1 MTNETI
7 YIYLENQKT
16 ITSRLEIDFIKN
28 KKELWAAIP
37 TKLYEISSL
46 LSFQPNSSLRSFLYK
61 MDPCMLLSLKESTL
75 DDSTLNEF
83 IALSTVFILR
93 PYKSIQKILDFET
106 IYVIFFEYSADCII
120 HIACYSTTLFH
131 LRHFIFT
138 HLNKPILVM
147 DIDRTIITTFDDIE
161 HESTQRVNDVV
172 NDVVNGVVNE
182 VNYFIKH
189 GTIEGKIPPMTF
201 KYDVMFRPDCLEFFY
216 KVIGK
221 VDLFFI
227 SAGNLTYAREIINL
241 LENKLHERYPEL
253 MFDTLSDHVI
263 SVRKSI
269 NEVKMKSFRQVIPFL
284 FITYYNVKYFAIDDK
299 KYVWCKED
307 QNHVFEI
314 APFMPSSN
322 SNDLL
327 DAFNKLESSG
337 FFT

>member
-1 MTNETI
+1 MSKETI
-7 YIYLENQKT
+7 YIYLENQKN
-16 ITSRLEIDFIKN
+16 ITSMLEIDFIKN
-28 KKELWAAIP
+28 KKEVWTIP
-37 TKLYEISSL
+37 TNLYEISSL
-46 LSFQPNSSLRSFLYK
+46 LSFQPDSSLRSFLYK

-75 DDSTLNEF
+75 DGSTLNEF

-93 PYKSIQKILDFET
+93 PYNSIQPILDFET
-106 IYVIFFEYSADCII
+106 IYVIFFEYSADYSMIY
-120 HIACYSTTLFH
+120 IACYSTTLFH

-161 HESTQRVNDVV
+161 HESTL
-172 NDVVNGVVNE
+172 
-182 VNYFIKH
+182 VNYFIRH
-189 GTIEGKIPPMTF
+189 GTIEGKMPPMTF

-227 SAGNLTYAREIINL
+227 SAGNITYARKIIDL

-269 NEVKMKSFRQVIPFL
+269 NEIKIKSFRQVIPFL
-284 FITYYNVKYFAIDDK
+284 FINYYNVKYFAIDDK
-299 KYVWCKED
+299 KYVWCKDD
-307 QNHVFEI
+307 QPHVFEI
-314 APFMPSSN
+314 TPFMPSSN

-327 DAFNKLESSG
+327 EIFNKLESSG